1 MSCIFNY
8 FFRNA
13 TLKTPLF
20 GLKGKTKWA
29 KVVKVYDGDTIH
41 VVFYLGFKLYRW
53 KCRLLGIDT
62 PEIKTKSKIEHSAA
76 IKAKEKLSDLIL
88 NKIITIE
95 CNNFDKYGRLLITV
109 YKSRVNINKFM
120 VRQGYAYEYDGGTKK
135 KFELTV

>member
-8 FFRNA
+8 VFRNA

-62 PEIKTKSKIEHSAA
+62 PEIKTKSEIEHAAA

-120 VRQGYAYEYDGGTKK
+120 VRQGYAYEYDGGTKQN
-135 KFELTV
+135 FDLTI

>member
-1 MSCIFNY
+1 M
-8 FFRNA
+8 FRNA

-62 PEIKTKSKIEHSAA
+62 PEIKTKSEIEHSAA